1 MLGKFKKTVILTTMA
16 LTASATLSVYSAHAD
31 NWTGY
36 TYSAVSTT
44 AAVRGMNRIA
54 ERTAADTDGDLT
66 ITIHLGKTLQIASE
80 DITQAVGDGIVD
92 FAADFFFSGNVPIA
106 RVLSLPMLIE
116 NDEEWDRAYAV
127 MEPILSDAF
136 ARQNVTLLGGYR
148 YPQQVLFTTFEVDS
162 LDDLSGH
169 KIRVTS
175 PEQGRFVES
184 FGGAPITLAGSEVP
198 TSLERGVIDG
208 VLTASAGGAKN
219 WHEFLPYNYRF
230 AVNYGNAMLI
240 ANTDAFDA
248 LSAEDQE
255 ILRNIVAEEGE
266 TITTE
271 FLADEEKQKAAQAAA
286 GMTITEAAEGDAET
300 ARERLASFWE
310 AWANA
315 NGPEYVEALT
325 LVREAIGK

>member
-1 MLGKFKKTVILTTMA
+1 MKLTTLTSIVA
-16 LTASATLSVYSAHAD
+16 LTLTAGLANAA

-44 AAVRGMNRIA
+44 AAVKGMNRISERVA
-54 ERTAADTDGDLT
+54 EETDGELE
-66 ITIHLGKTLQIASE
+66 ITIHLGKTLQIASS

-116 NDEEWDRAYAV
+116 NDEEWDAAYAA
-127 MEPILSDAF
+127 MEPILTEAF
-136 ARQNVTLLGGYR
+136 AEQGVTLLGGYR
-148 YPQQVLFTTFEVDS
+148 YPQQVLFTTFEIDS

-175 PEQGRFVES
+175 PEQGQFVEE
-184 FGGAPITLAGSEVP
+184 FAGAPITLSGSEVP

-230 AVNYGNAMLI
+230 AVNYGNSMII
-240 ANTDAFDA
+240 ANTDSFDA
-248 LSAEDQE
+248 LSAEDQQA
-255 ILRNIVAEEGE
+255 LQDIVTEEGAS
-266 TITTE
+266 ITAE
-271 FLADEEKQKAAQAAA
+271 FLEDEEAQKAAQAES
-286 GMTITEAAEGDAET
+286 GMTITEAAEGDAEA
-300 ARERLASFWE
+300 AREKLAPFWE
-310 AWANA
+310 SWASE
-315 NGPEYVEALT
+315 NGPEYEEALA